1 MPKGTFKISRPK
13 ETTMKDYLNFS
24 GKHVI
29 VTGGRRGIGR
39 AVSIAFAERGA
50 KVAVVAANPDGSEIL
65 NELINAGTPGSYYC
79 CDLCDPEKRKDLI

>member
-50 KVAVVAANPDGSEIL
+50 KVMISSICSHREGGGNFSYGVMKAV
-65 NELINAGTPGSYYC
+65 T
-79 CDLCDPEKRKDLI
+79 DLHDKMHGKFSSQI